1 MDELLQEFEKQIQET
16 GNKDDKLTQQRKHGL
31 KMDDDRGSAT
41 NRSDVIGQIEGF
53 MKIRKN

>member
-16 GNKDDKLTQQRKHGL
+16 GNKDDKLTQQRKNGL